1 MAKKPGA
8 RSWSDVQMVLAAAAM
23 TLTLGL
29 WNVFANRDLASAKE
43 NEDQLT
49 AAPTAEITAVDG
61 SPTPLPQVKIM
72 LGGVAPQLQVVQ
84 QPSASRGGRNTGGG
98 SVTRTRSS

>member
-43 NEDQLT
+43 NEDQLA
-49 AAPTAEITAVDG
+49 AAPTAEMPVVNGA
-61 SPTPLPQVKIM
+61 PAALPEVKIM
-72 LGGVAPQLQVVQ
+72 LGGVAPQLQVIQ
-84 QPSASRGGRNTGGG
+84 QPSASRGGRNNGGG